1 MTAHSHH
8 DQPFPKGM
16 LVLAGLLVGSTL
28 LLATTMRLT
37 GTPPQASPV
46 LERAAAN
53 VAMVKTRT
61 LSFADQPDGSLRIID
76 AGTGRTA
83 AIVEP
88 MSKSGFIRGV
98 MRGLMRDRHMRGVG
112 MEPPF
117 RLTSWANGQISITD
131 TTSGHETDLSG
142 FGDTNRAAFAAL
154 LAEAR

>member
-37 GTPPQASPV
+37 GTPPQSSPV

-53 VAMVKTRT
+53 VAMVKARD
-61 LSFADQPDGSLRIID
+61 LSFADQADGSLRIID
-76 AGTGRTA
+76 ASTGQTA
-83 AIVEP
+83 GMVEP

-98 MRGLMRDRHMRGVG
+98 MRGLMRDRHMRGVRI
-112 MEPPF
+112 EPPF
-117 RLTSWANGQISITD
+117 RLTLWANGQISIMD
-131 TTSGHETDLSG
+131 TTSGRITDLSG
-142 FGDTNRAAFAAL
+142 FGDTNRAAFMEL
-154 LAEAR
+154 LK